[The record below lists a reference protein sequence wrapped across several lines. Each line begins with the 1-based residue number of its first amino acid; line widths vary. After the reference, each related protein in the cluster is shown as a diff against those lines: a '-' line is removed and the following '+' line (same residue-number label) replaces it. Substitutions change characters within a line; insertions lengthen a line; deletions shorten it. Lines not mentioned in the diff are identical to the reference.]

1 VDNGEDGYDG
11 GGGDD
16 APTEVKVWPYDAL
29 VLDSALRSTVSS
41 RSIRAKLAMPW
52 KQRRQDDM
60 PVSMESVRHLN

>member
-1 VDNGEDGYDG
+1 MDNGEDGYDG

-41 RSIRAKLAMPW
+41 RSIRARLVMPW
-52 KQRRQDDM
+52 KKRRPDDVR
-60 PVSMESVRHLN
+60 VSMESVRHLN